1 MPEGVLLL
9 AFVTLQRLAEL
20 ALATR
25 NTRLLIVQGAVE
37 FGQWHYPLMV
47 LFHAAWLASLWWFGA
62 SEPVRADFLVA
73 FVLLQG
79 LRLWVLASLG
89 SRWTTRI
96 IVMPGAPL
104 VRRGPY
110 RYLRHPNY
118 VVVALEMAV
127 VPLALGLPWIA
138 AVFSIANIPLLLHR
152 MAVEGAAL
160 EWAQRQPAA
169 VSPPHPAS
177 GDIIPGDSG

>member
-1 MPEGVLLL
+1 MPEGALLL

-20 ALATR
+20 ALAAR
-25 NTRLLIVQGAVE
+25 NTRRLIAQGAVE
-37 FGQWHYPLMV
+37 FGQRHYPLMV
-47 LFHAAWLASLWWFGA
+47 LFHAAWLVSLWWLGA
-62 SEPVRADFLVA
+62 SEPVRAGFLAV

-79 LRLWVLASLG
+79 VRLWVLASLG

-96 IVMPGAPL
+96 IVVPSARL

-118 VVVALEMAV
+118 VVVALEVAV

-169 VSPPHPAS
+169 KPTTPEIVTRGS
-177 GDIIPGDSG
+177 G